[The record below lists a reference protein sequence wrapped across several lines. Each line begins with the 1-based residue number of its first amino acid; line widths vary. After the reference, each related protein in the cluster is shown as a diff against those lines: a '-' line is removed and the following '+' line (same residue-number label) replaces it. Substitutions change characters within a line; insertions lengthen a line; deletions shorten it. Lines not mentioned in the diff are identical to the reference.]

1 MFIDPGAR
9 IPVSDGQGNT
19 IYIRAKMDVATEG
32 QFKDA
37 LVRITG
43 GRKAVKSFQVGRA
56 QTALL
61 QLNIVAWEGPRFA
74 GVPCNHTMIGR
85 LDPHEPLVVQVLE
98 EIDRRN
104 APPALPEAPGDPDQ
118 GNAPAASSGDG
129 GTPLTEDAK
138 ASPAAIMTYT

>member
-1 MFIDPGAR
+1 MFIDPSAKVP
-9 IPVSDGQGNT
+9 ISDEHGNT
-19 IYIRAKMDVATEG
+19 IYIRMKMDVATEG

-43 GRKAVKSFQVGRA
+43 GRKALKSFMVGKA

-61 QLNIVAWEGPRFA
+61 QLNIVAWEGPRFT

-85 LDPHEPLVVQVLE
+85 LDPHEPLVAKVLQ

-104 APPALPEAPGDPDQ
+104 APPALPDAPGDPDQ
-118 GNAPAASSGDG
+118 GNARATSAG
-129 GTPLTEDAK
+129 GGATP
-138 ASPAAIMTYT
+138 